1 MTDLHTECLQ
11 SLCRV
16 CGNKLKK
23 SKDQWKSNYR
33 CEDYREMLR
42 EKFDLETEKDDAS
55 IHPLRLG
62 QHEALGTYS
71 LVGWLLIRLKE
82 RETAAKAEIEKQ
94 GDRESQCDKQGELG
108 LERERDKLTYPSIGY
123 YLQGHTQMDRQTW
136 LQGLQGTETDRQT
149 GMVARY
155 RDR

>member
-1 MTDLHTECLQ
+1 M
-11 SLCRV
+11 RV
-16 CGNKLKK
+16 RVHNF
-23 SKDQWKSNYR
+23 S
-33 CEDYREMLR
+33 
-42 EKFDLETEKDDAS
+42 
-55 IHPLRLG
+55 G

-108 LERERDKLTYPSIGY
+108 LEREGQVDIPEYWLLPSRTYTDG
-123 YLQGHTQMDRQTW
+123 QTD
-136 LQGLQGTETDRQT
+136 LVARVAK
-149 GMVARY
+149 VARY

>member
-1 MTDLHTECLQ
+1 MPN
-11 SLCRV
+11 S
-16 CGNKLKK
+16 
-23 SKDQWKSNYR
+23 S
-33 CEDYREMLR
+33 
-42 EKFDLETEKDDAS
+42 
-55 IHPLRLG
+55 G

-94 GDRESQCDKQGELG
+94 GDRESQCDKQGEYL
-108 LERERDKLTYPSIGY
+108 SIGCC
-123 YLQGHTQMDRQTW
+123 LRGHTQMDRVTW

-149 GMVARY
+149 GMVARVAKVARY

>member
-1 MTDLHTECLQ
+1 MPCNQKFSPYLHENFHRNLPRVLN
-11 SLCRV
+11 LC
-16 CGNKLKK
+16 
-23 SKDQWKSNYR
+23 
-33 CEDYREMLR
+33 
-42 EKFDLETEKDDAS
+42 EKYKES
-55 IHPLRLG
+55 IVFNTGHLAG

-108 LERERDKLTYPSIGY
+108 LERERDKLTYPSIGC

-136 LQGLQGTETDRQT
+136 LQGFQGTETDRQR
-149 GMVARY
+149 GMVARVAKVARY

>member
-1 MTDLHTECLQ
+1 M
-11 SLCRV
+11 
-16 CGNKLKK
+16 
-23 SKDQWKSNYR
+23 
-33 CEDYREMLR
+33 
-42 EKFDLETEKDDAS
+42 
-55 IHPLRLG
+55 G

-108 LERERDKLTYPSIGY
+108 LEREGQVDIPEYWF
-123 YLQGHTQMDRQTW
+123 YLHEHTQMDRQTW
-136 LQGLQGTETDRQT
+136 LQGLQRLQGTETDRQT
-149 GMVARY
+149 GMVARVAKVARY